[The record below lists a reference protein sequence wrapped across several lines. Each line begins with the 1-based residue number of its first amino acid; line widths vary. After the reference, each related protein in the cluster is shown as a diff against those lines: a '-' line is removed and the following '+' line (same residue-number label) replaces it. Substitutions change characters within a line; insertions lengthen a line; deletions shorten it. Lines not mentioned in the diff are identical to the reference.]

1 MEGELYGESREYPS
15 GTLGYNPEMET
26 ATIIAVGIGV
36 GLAAVAGVRAFLPLL
51 LAGLAARF
59 GFVDLTG
66 FLGPLDDGPVLLTLL
81 GLSLVEIILDKF
93 AVLDRILDA
102 LLTPIRSLA
111 GGVLF
116 VVALAV
122 GPVADAIWVFV
133 AGAVIAGLVAG
144 LKAFLRPPAG
154 DSAGVSDS
162 FLSFLED
169 LAAGIGGI
177 VAVFVPVISAFL
189 VAFLLYFYRRLR
201 RRRGRKYQGLRI
213 LGD

>member
-1 MEGELYGESREYPS
+1 MD
-15 GTLGYNPEMET
+15 T
-26 ATIIAVGIGV
+26 AIIIAIGIGI
-36 GLAAVAGVRAFLPLL
+36 GLSAVAGVRAFLPVLL
-51 LAGLAARF
+51 VGLAARF
-59 GFVDLTG
+59 GGIDLSG
-66 FLGPLDDGPVLLTLL
+66 ILGLLDDGSVVLALF
-81 GLSLVEIILDKF
+81 GLSAAEIVLDKF

-102 LLTPIRSLA
+102 VLTPFRSLA

-116 VVALAV
+116 MVALAV
-122 GPVADAIWVFV
+122 EPVADAIWMFV

-154 DSAGVSDS
+154 ASAGVSDS

-169 LAAGIGGI
+169 LTAGVGGI

-201 RRRGRKYQGLRI
+201 RRRSRKYQGLRI

>member
-1 MEGELYGESREYPS
+1 MD
-15 GTLGYNPEMET
+15 T
-26 ATIIAVGIGV
+26 ATIIAIGLGV

-66 FLGPLDDGPVLLTLL
+66 ALGLLDDGAVLLALL
-81 GLSLVEIILDKF
+81 GLSAAEIVLDKF
-93 AVLDRILDA
+93 AALNRILDWV
-102 LLTPIRSLA
+102 LTPLRSLV

-116 VVALAV
+116 VAALGLGLVAGALWA
-122 GPVADAIWVFV
+122 FV
-133 AGAVIAGLVAG
+133 AGVVIAGLVAG
-144 LKAFLRPPAG
+144 FKVFLRPVA
-154 DSAGVSDS
+154 DTSAGVSGS

-169 LAAGIGGI
+169 LAAGVGGI